1 MNVFNGFFQSVCDWF
16 SFAAVQFKMLTLV
29 DVIDIFL
36 LTVVLFV
43 SVEFI
48 RERRAGKLLV
58 GVASVVVLYGVS
70 VFCHL
75 NALSYLI
82 KAILEVGIVAIIVI
96 FQTEIRAALEKIGD
110 GPFRGIKHFESKNTT
125 QLTAE
130 ISALCDAIG
139 DMSRS
144 HTGAL
149 IVIERTTKLGDIMET
164 GVMVDAVLSSKLLKN
179 IFYDKAPLHDG
190 AVIMRHMRI
199 SAAGCVLP
207 NAVRDPDEVAN
218 VGTRHRAALGVSEI
232 SDAVV
237 IVVSEETGKIS
248 LALNGK
254 LHRDYGV
261 RPLRHD
267 LLVLLGGKNA
277 VESENAKK
285 N

>member
-1 MNVFNGFFQSVCDWF
+1 MDAFHNLFDSLREWF
-16 SFAAVQFKMLTLV
+16 SFAVTQFKMLTF
-29 DVIDIFL
+29 IDALDILL
-36 LTVVLFV
+36 LTVVLFI

-58 GVASVVVLYGVS
+58 GVASVVVLYGIS
-70 VFCHL
+70 ILCHL
-75 NALSYLI
+75 NALSFLI
-82 KAILEVGIVAIIVI
+82 KAILEVGIIAFIVI
-96 FQTEIRAALEKIGD
+96 FQPEIRAALEKIGD
-110 GPFRGIKHFESKNTT
+110 GPFRGIKHFESKNTS
-125 QLTAE
+125 QLTVE
-130 ISALCDAIG
+130 ISTLCDAIG

-164 GVMVDAVLSSKLLKN
+164 GVAVDALLSSKLLKN
-179 IFYDKAPLHDG
+179 IFYDKSPLHDG

-207 NAVRDPDEVAN
+207 NAVRDAEEVAN

-277 VESENAKK
+277 VESASAKK